1 MQRRRYQRGHVFL
14 RGKRGQRVWVGRYLE
29 GVTAGGKRINKSVVL
44 GDEKQFTGKKMA
56 LRALEPYLK
65 KVNDINY
72 RPATPVTFEEFATT
86 WKETVL
92 TTVKKRSYRRDIA
105 SQLGKHLI
113 PGLGP
118 LKLSDIG
125 SRELQKFIL
134 TISPGRQRH
143 VFITFQKL
151 WKTAVNWGYVS
162 HEIKGVAFTP
172 YDKEE
177 QRFFTLE
184 EVRRIFVAAKEP
196 WRTLYWVIIET
207 GLRIGEVLAL
217 RFKNVEDEVLHVEKS
232 VYEGVTDDPKSKA
245 GKRRLPLSAPLAQKL
260 LSMSQ
265 GKSPNAFIFASKRGT
280 PLRPNNILRRHHYP
294 LLDSLKIP
302 HGGFHAFRHA
312 SASFMDTL
320 NVPMVIRQKRLGHAD
335 INTTMKYTHSV
346 TEEERRVSEQ
356 LGNYL
361 GLESA
366 PKATILNPSFP
377 KSADSALP
385 N

>member
-29 GVTAGGKRINKSVVL
+29 GISTDGKRINKSVVL

-56 LRALEPYLK
+56 FRALEPYLK
-65 KVNDINY
+65 KVNDIHY
-72 RPATPVTFEEFATT
+72 RPATPVTFEEFAAT
-86 WKETVL
+86 WQETVL
-92 TTVKKRSYRRDIA
+92 PTVKKRSYRRDIA
-105 SQLGKHLI
+105 SQLDKHLI

-143 VFITFQKL
+143 VFITFGKL
-151 WKTAVNWGYVS
+151 WKTATDWGYVS
-162 HEIKGVAFTP
+162 HEIKGIGFTP

-294 LLDSLKIP
+294 LLDSLNIP

-320 NVPMVIRQKRLGHAD
+320 NVPMMIRQKRLGHAD

-361 GLESA
+361 GLECA

-377 KSADSALP
+377 KSADSGLP

>member
-1 MQRRRYQRGHVFL
+1 
-14 RGKRGQRVWVGRYLE
+14 
-29 GVTAGGKRINKSVVL
+29 
-44 GDEKQFTGKKMA
+44 
-56 LRALEPYLK
+56 
-65 KVNDINY
+65 
-72 RPATPVTFEEFATT
+72 
-86 WKETVL
+86 
-92 TTVKKRSYRRDIA
+92 
-105 SQLGKHLI
+105 
-113 PGLGP
+113 
-118 LKLSDIG
+118 
-125 SRELQKFIL
+125 
-134 TISPGRQRH
+134 
-143 VFITFQKL
+143 
-151 WKTAVNWGYVS
+151 
-162 HEIKGVAFTP
+162 
-172 YDKEE
+172 
-177 QRFFTLE
+177 
-184 EVRRIFVAAKEP
+184 
-196 WRTLYWVIIET
+196 LYWVIIET

-294 LLDSLKIP
+294 LLDSLNIP

-335 INTTMKYTHSV
+335 ISTTMKYTHSV

-366 PKATILNPSFP
+366 PKVTILNPSFP
-377 KSADSALP
+377 KSADSGLP